1 MAEMATP
8 LRLKLFKESMNAKKI
23 IIALAGIAAVALF
36 FWFHLERFLTLEA
49 LKNNRQAL
57 LEFYAGHKT
66 AMVAGFMVV
75 YIVQTAL
82 SLPGA
87 AILSLA
93 AGAIFGSIMGTVYAN
108 IAATLG
114 ATLAFLVTRYLL
126 RDAVLGKFGPKLE
139 GINRELEERGLNYLL
154 FLRLVP
160 VFPFFLINLAAGL
173 TRLPLRTFFIGTM
186 LGIIPGGFVYCN
198 AGASLA
204 SINSLKEIASP
215 RVLGSFALLGLFA
228 IVPVLYQKIKGK
240 KPDS

>member
-1 MAEMATP
+1 MK
-8 LRLKLFKESMNAKKI
+8 LKKYFLV
-23 IIALAGIAAVALF
+23 ALAALAIILF
-36 FWFHLERFLTLEA
+36 FSFDLGRFLTLAA
-49 LKNNRQAL
+49 LKANHQAL
-57 LEFYAGHKT
+57 LEYSSAHRLFT
-66 AMVAGFMVV
+66 VAAFMTI

-93 AGAIFGSIMGTVYAN
+93 AGALFGTLLGTISAN
-108 IAATLG
+108 IAATIG

-126 RDAVLGKFGPKLE
+126 RDLVLGRFGSRLE
-139 GINRELEERGLNYLL
+139 GINRELENRGFNYLL

-173 TRLPLRTFFIGTM
+173 TRLPLRTFFLATM
-186 LGIIPGGFVYCN
+186 LGIIPGGFVYVN

-204 SINSLKEIASP
+204 TVDSLADVASP

-228 IVPVLYQKIKGK
+228 LVPVLHARWKSRGTGTQ
-240 KPDS
+240 

>member
-1 MAEMATP
+1 
-8 LRLKLFKESMNAKKI
+8 MNTKKVALI
-23 IIALAGIAAVALF
+23 IIAALAVGLY
-36 FWFHLERFLTLEA
+36 FWFDLGRFLTLQA
-49 LKNNRQAL
+49 LQDNRQAL
-57 LEFYAGHKT
+57 LDYYAAHT
-66 AMVAGFMVV
+66 LAMVTGFIVI

-93 AGAIFGSIMGTVYAN
+93 AGAIFGPLMGTLYAV
-108 IAATLG
+108 IAASIG

-126 RDAVLGKFGPKLE
+126 RDLVLARFGARLE
-139 GINRELEERGLNYLL
+139 GMNRELEQRGFNYLL

-173 TRLPLRTFFIGTM
+173 TRLPLRTFMLGTL
-186 LGIIPGGFVYCN
+186 LGIIPGGFVFVN

-204 SINSLKEIASP
+204 TITTLSGIASP

-228 IVPVLYQKIKGK
+228 LIPALYGRVT
-240 KPDS
+240 SRRGTE